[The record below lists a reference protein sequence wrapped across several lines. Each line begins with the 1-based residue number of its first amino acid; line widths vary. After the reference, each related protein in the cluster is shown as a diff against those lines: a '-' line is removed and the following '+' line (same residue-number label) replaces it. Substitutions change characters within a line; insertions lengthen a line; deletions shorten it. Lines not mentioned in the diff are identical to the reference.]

1 MRRSGFTTRM
11 GTKSSSLSAFNLL
24 AIDCSIAGRVRL
36 VRVAFGAR
44 VAIHVVVGLFVVP
57 AYAQEKAW
65 VLACVD
71 ASDQGQV
78 LRDKGHLREAR
89 AAFAKCGAKQ
99 CPSEIAADCGAW
111 LQETEARMPSV
122 VVVVRDAM
130 AKDVDDARIAIDGI
144 DVGEKTAQGRSVELD
159 PGRHVARASGP
170 WGHVDLPFVLR
181 EREKGRQIAIVLPS
195 QGSTR
200 QTSAARPVPMSTFVF
215 GGAAV
220 VFAGLGIGFGAS
232 SLSQYSDLKA
242 TCPTCSDASRDAVRY
257 HTVLADVSLGLG
269 IVSAALA
276 TIIYLTRPEV
286 PKRMATVGLPL
297 AF

>member
-1 MRRSGFTTRM
+1 M
-11 GTKSSSLSAFNLL
+11 GTKSSNLNAFNVL
-24 AIDCSIAGRVRL
+24 AIDSSIADRVL
-36 VRVAFGAR
+36 QVRVAFGAR
-44 VAIHVVVGLFVVP
+44 VVIHAVVGLMVVP

-65 VLACVD
+65 VLTCVD
-71 ASDQGQV
+71 ASDRGQV
-78 LRDKGHLREAR
+78 LRDKGNLREAR
-89 AAFAKCGAKQ
+89 VAFAKCGAKQ
-99 CPSEIAADCGAW
+99 CPAEIAADCGAW

-130 AKDVDDARIAIDGI
+130 AKDVDDARIAIDGV

-159 PGRHVARASGP
+159 PGRHVARASGA

-195 QGSTR
+195 QSPER
-200 QTSAARPVPMSTFVF
+200 QSSAGQPSAGRPVPMSTFVF

-232 SLSQYSDLKA
+232 SLAQYSDLKA
-242 TCPTCSDASRDAVRY
+242 TCPSCSDASRDAVRY
-257 HTVLADVSLGLG
+257 HTVVADVSLGLG
-269 IVSAALA
+269 VVSAALA
-276 TIIYLTRPEV
+276 TILYLTRPEV
-286 PKRMATVGLPL
+286 PKRMATVGPL